1 MILSCATPLQI
12 IEWFQSGQSKAD
24 VLCILLAPSS
34 EDRQRVRQL
43 AQDFFRFDALMRE
56 RIHFVLSYPGAQ
68 SPLSIRDE
76 QGAVAVF
83 PGESLYR
90 PVRGTYAELSGF
102 YESQAIDLIATQM
115 ALFVPEFMN
124 ILGVE
129 PESLPALCV
138 LVQGQAQIK
147 VIKMDARW
155 NTDDVHSWL
164 LKLAKIAYRPE
175 SERHNVV
182 SLNQALV
189 RTRNV
194 ICQTADIERAI
205 EARRMKLQDSFQYFA
220 SRVRFN
226 DEDKLLIAR
235 FLNAG
240 SLCLDSFENMIS
252 TLSVRQ
258 DQGFGESGPVRHLR
272 KLVRET
278 EQYEERLCN
287 LVESLSVFDSI
298 PAIQEHLAERSRETM
313 RLFNELDSNNSV
325 TVVAHTTSMVANRV
339 EEFSKSTER
348 IISTAK
354 RLAMVGPWVAH
365 LAKLLGVP

>member
-24 VLCILLAPSS
+24 VLCILLGPSI

-76 QGAVAVF
+76 QGAVAIF

-90 PVRGTYAELSGF
+90 PVRGTYPELPGF
-102 YESQAIDLIATQM
+102 YESQAVDLIATQM
-115 ALFVPEFMN
+115 ALFVPDFMN
-124 ILGVE
+124 ILGVG
-129 PESLPALCV
+129 PESLPAICV

-147 VIKMDARW
+147 VINMDAKW
-155 NTDDVHSWL
+155 NADDVHNWL
-164 LKLAKIAYRPE
+164 LKLVTIAYRPE

-182 SLNQALV
+182 SLNQALA
-189 RTRNV
+189 RTKNV

-205 EARRMKLQDSFQYFA
+205 KARRVKLQNSFHYLA

-235 FLNAG
+235 FLNG
-240 SLCLDSFENMIS
+240 DSLCLDSFESMIS
-252 TLSVRQ
+252 SLSVRQ
-258 DQGFGESGPVRHLR
+258 DRGFGESGPVRHLR

-278 EQYEERLCN
+278 EQYEERLCS
-287 LVESLSVFDSI
+287 LVKSLSTFDSI
-298 PAIQEHLAERSRETM
+298 PAIQEHIAERSRETL
-313 RLFNELDSNNSV
+313 RLFNELDSKGSISV
-325 TVVAHTTSMVANRV
+325 FAHTTSRVANSV
-339 EEFSKSTER
+339 EEFSKSAER
-348 IISTAK
+348 IVSTAK

-365 LAKLLGVP
+365 LAKLFGIP